1 MRNQKPTEMSRRSHQ
16 NIAQQRIRI
25 LYQQARRVYPGDP
38 ELSRRYTRLIK
49 RISERTRTRLPEEVR
64 RGICRNCGTVL
75 IQGVNSH
82 TRVRQ
87 RREPHVAVTCHTCGH
102 VHRIPTRSRR
112 P

>member
-1 MRNQKPTEMSRRSHQ
+1 MSRRSHH

-25 LYQQARRVYPGDP
+25 LYQQARHVYTRDP
-38 ELSRRYTRLIK
+38 ELSRRYTRLLK
-49 RISERTRTRLPEEVR
+49 RISERTRTRLPKEIR

-82 TRVRQ
+82 TRIRQ

>member
-1 MRNQKPTEMSRRSHQ
+1 MRNQTNTEMSHRSHH

-25 LYQQARRVYPGDP
+25 LYQQAKHVYPRDP
-38 ELSRRYTRLIK
+38 ELSRRYTRLLK
-49 RISERTRTRLPEEVR
+49 RISERTRTRLPTEIR
-64 RGICRNCGTVL
+64 RGICRNCDTVL

-102 VHRIPTRSRR
+102 VHRIPIRGRR

>member
-1 MRNQKPTEMSRRSHQ
+1 MRNQTNTEMSRRTHQ

-25 LYQQARRVYPGDP
+25 LYQQAKQAYPTDP
-38 ELSRRYTRLIK
+38 KLSRRYTRLLK
-49 RISERTRTRLPEEVR
+49 RISERTRTRIPTQIR
-64 RGICRNCGTVL
+64 RGICRNCDTVL

-87 RREPHVAVTCHTCGH
+87 RREPHVAITCHTCGH
-102 VHRIPTRSRR
+102 VHRTPTRSRR